1 MTTVILAAL
10 AAVGL
15 GAVLWLLLGACLM
28 PVGAEDTL
36 RVCLLASDEG
46 AEVEHTLRGLKWLRT
61 AGLLRAGVDIVDAG
75 LNGEGRAQVK
85 QLLRQYPGT
94 RFIQTERELR
104 N

>member
-15 GAVLWLLLGACLM
+15 AAVLWLLLGACLV
-28 PVGAEDTL
+28 PTGTEDTL
-36 RVCLLASDEG
+36 RVCLLASGAG

-61 AGLLRAGVDIVDAG
+61 AGLLRAGVDIVDTG

-85 QLLRQYPGT
+85 HLLRQYPGT
-94 RFIQTERELR
+94 RFIQTERE
-104 N
+104 

>member
-15 GAVLWLLLGACLM
+15 GAVLWLLLGVCLM
-28 PVGAEDTL
+28 PVGTEGTL
-36 RVCLLASDEG
+36 RVCLLASGAG

-61 AGLLRAGVDIVDAG
+61 AGLLRAGVDIVDTG

-85 QLLRQYPGT
+85 HLLRQYPGT
-94 RFIQTERELR
+94 EFIQTERQ
-104 N
+104 